1 MVEFFWLGAFLQFCV
16 LGKLKSFKGPSW
28 LWVTCMLSKI
38 YASPLGSPNSSD
50 QSAANPKGHKLFGK
64 KLYLIVAA
72 VAIVVIVVGALL
84 IPQGAASIPL
94 SVNFNV
100 GETMVYHTNET
111 ISIKAGNTSLPG
123 NEGFSQ
129 TPLSF
134 PGQETMQVIGFDGEF
149 YTINNTVTLTEANIP
164 FNFSTIE
171 KMDKTGY
178 SVSFVNIGNTSQEI
192 PNSPV
197 GSQYLAQLLSKP
209 VVKVGDSV
217 TDPYPTLPGNLSS
230 SLQITGDLILTFK
243 GIQDLTVPAGTYKV
257 FRVDLTSNNLSLTIN
272 LSFPHEN
279 ITTSLTMNYQMYIE
293 YNTMRQI
300 ESSMQQTA
308 EFQSTQL
315 NYTMSTTN
323 DMTLYQDI
331 NP

>member
-1 MVEFFWLGAFLQFCV
+1 M
-16 LGKLKSFKGPSW
+16 
-28 LWVTCMLSKI
+28 
-38 YASPLGSPNSSD
+38 
-50 QSAANPKGHKLFGK
+50 
-64 KLYLIVAA
+64 
-72 VAIVVIVVGALL
+72 
-84 IPQGAASIPL
+84 
-94 SVNFNV
+94 
-100 GETMVYHTNET
+100 
-111 ISIKAGNTSLPG
+111 
-123 NEGFSQ
+123 
-129 TPLSF
+129 
-134 PGQETMQVIGFDGEF
+134 
-149 YTINNTVTLTEANIP
+149 
-164 FNFSTIE
+164 
-171 KMDKTGY
+171 
-178 SVSFVNIGNTSQEI
+178 
-192 PNSPV
+192 
-197 GSQYLAQLLSKP
+197 
-209 VVKVGDSV
+209 
-217 TDPYPTLPGNLSS
+217 S
-230 SLQITGDLILTFK
+230 SLQITGHLILTFK